1 MAQPTS
7 SGSTFASAAPN
18 QTVTGTLNGL
28 FKQVFSD
35 AGLLPLINDFAI
47 IQKLV
52 GELSEADKV
61 GRYFSQPVIVAS
73 ENGVT
78 YLGSSG
84 GVNPLVNPQSGQ
96 IQEAQ
101 VIPSEF
107 NIRAWLAYGALSR
120 AAEKGKRAFEKE
132 TTHVVEDLNMQAR
145 KRLEIA
151 MLYGQKGI
159 GTVSTSTYDGAT
171 YTNVVLTDATWAG
184 GIWAGSEGSLLD
196 AFNGVNRRNASDTPL
211 QVYAVNSDTK
221 TLSFVGDVTASIAA
235 GDVLFYFGARVTAT
249 SVYNEMAGL
258 QAILQNSGVL
268 FNIDAAR
275 WSLWKGNSVSS
286 IGTLSLAKIQTYIAL
301 AVNKGLMEKVAV
313 FLSPKAWATLATNE
327 TALRAYD
334 RSYTSK
340 SAENGFEALK
350 FHSQNGL
357 MELYSHPMVKD
368 GDLFIVPID
377 MLKRIGSV
385 DLTFGR
391 PGVDGEETVYFD
403 RVPGQTALELQCYS
417 DQAIFLPK
425 PAHGIF
431 GNGITY

>member
-7 SGSTFASAAPN
+7 SGSTFASAAPA

-35 AGLLPLINDFAI
+35 SGLLPLINDFAI

-52 GELSEADKV
+52 GELSEAEKV

-78 YLGSSG
+78 YLGVSG

-132 TTHVVEDLNMQAR
+132 TTFVVEDMNMQAR
-145 KRLEIA
+145 KRLEIS

-159 GTVSTSTYDGAT
+159 GTVLTSTYDAVT
-171 YTNVVLTDATWAG
+171 YTDVVLTEASWAG
-184 GIWAGSEGSLLD
+184 GIWAGAEGSLLD
-196 AFNGVNRRNASDTPL
+196 SWNGSSRRNASDTPL
-211 QVYAVNSDTK
+211 QVYSVNSDTR
-221 TLSFVGDVTASIAA
+221 TLRFLGDQTANIAA
-235 GDVLFYFGARVTAT
+235 NDTIFFFNARTGASA
-249 SVYNEMAGL
+249 YNEMAGL
-258 QAILQNSGVL
+258 QAILQNTGVL

-286 IGTLSLAKIQTYIAL
+286 VGTLSLAKIQTYIAL

-313 FLSPKAWATLATNE
+313 FLSPKAWAALATNE
-327 TALRAYD
+327 AALRNYD
-334 RSYTSK
+334 KSYSSK
-340 SAENGFEALK
+340 QAENGFEALR
-350 FHSQNGL
+350 FHSQNGI
-357 MELYSHPMVKD
+357 MEIYSHPMVKD
-368 GDLFIVPID
+368 GDLFIVPIE

-425 PAHGIF
+425 PAHGVF
-431 GNGITY
+431 GTGVTY